1 MARALVVAN
10 IRFKDKTRY
19 DRYAAAFPAV
29 FQNSGGQML
38 AADEAPQLET
48 GHGANVDKIV
58 VMRFENEDAARGFL
72 SSSEYLRIAQDRD
85 AGADVTS
92 WIVKAF

>member
-1 MARALVVAN
+1 MARAIVVAN
-10 IRFKDKTRY
+10 IRFKDKERY

-38 AADEAPQLET
+38 AADEAPQIKSGE
-48 GHGANVDKIV
+48 GAGIDKIV
-58 VMRFENEDAARGFL
+58 VMRFDDEEAARGFL
-72 SSSEYLRIAQDRD
+72 DSPDYVRIAHDRD

>member
-1 MARALVVAN
+1 MARAIVVAN
-10 IRFKDKTRY
+10 IRFKDKARY

-29 FQNSGGQML
+29 FQGSGGQML
-38 AADEAPQLET
+38 AADETPQLQSGE
-48 GHGANVDKIV
+48 GAGVDKIV
-58 VMRFENEDAARGFL
+58 VMRFDDEQAARSFL
-72 SSSEYLRIAQDRD
+72 ASPEYVRISADRD